1 MAQLLLI
8 SVFFISPIYKVQVM
22 IYKNQA
28 YIKLTCLIYFRTRWE
43 HEMNLYNQV
52 IRLAQSETNHYGIL
66 HIQVLCA
73 LGSRPIDTATVEIYS
88 KENTD
93 IILATLTTDIS
104 GNIPAL
110 ELPAPPL
117 EYSMIPTEDIPYS
130 EYILVIS
137 APGLKTVIID
147 SAQIFPTIVS
157 TQKVSMPTVDSNAHD
172 PQIIIISPNYL
183 TGPFPPK
190 VDEDTIKYEFETG
203 ELSPITIPEY
213 VIVHDGIPS
222 DRFVEN
228 YYVEYRDYIKNVVS
242 SMSYPTWPVEALYSI
257 ILSVMSFTLNRVYTN
272 WYINKGFNF
281 NITSSTAFDQLWV
294 YGRNT
299 FLNIN
304 NAVDYMFNLF
314 VAAPGVS
321 QPLLTQI
328 CRGTITDCPNM
339 LSLWGSKIFAD
350 TGYDYLFI
358 LRYYYGETVYVSSS
372 DIIGGVQYPW
382 EPEPLS
388 LGSSGDRVTN
398 LQDKLNIIARV
409 YTAIPEAESDGVYG
423 PATEASV
430 KAYQTIFDKAATGIV
445 DFGTYYSLSK
455 LYNRL
460 TRGED
465 LCV

>member
-1 MAQLLLI
+1 
-8 SVFFISPIYKVQVM
+8 
-22 IYKNQA
+22 
-28 YIKLTCLIYFRTRWE
+28 
-43 HEMNLYNQV
+43 
-52 IRLAQSETNHYGIL
+52 
-66 HIQVLCA
+66 
-73 LGSRPIDTATVEIYS
+73 
-88 KENTD
+88 
-93 IILATLTTDIS
+93 
-104 GNIPAL
+104 
-110 ELPAPPL
+110 
-117 EYSMIPTEDIPYS
+117 
-130 EYILVIS
+130 
-137 APGLKTVIID
+137 
-147 SAQIFPTIVS
+147 
-157 TQKVSMPTVDSNAHD
+157 
-172 PQIIIISPNYL
+172 
-183 TGPFPPK
+183 
-190 VDEDTIKYEFETG
+190 
-203 ELSPITIPEY
+203 
-213 VIVHDGIPS
+213 
-222 DRFVEN
+222 
-228 YYVEYRDYIKNVVS
+228 
-242 SMSYPTWPVEALYSI
+242 MSYPTWPVEALYSI
-257 ILSVMSFTLNRVYTN
+257 ILSIMSFTLNRVYTN